1 MSYCRSLTIGTADRN
16 RDRERCGAY
25 TLVLLALP
33 LNCLILRALGE
44 GSSRLVDLRRAAGF
58 PAQTTLRVHLKRLEQ
73 LGAIGVRSRDR
84 FPGTLEYE
92 LSDAGRELLEVAAPL
107 ERWLEK
113 APEGPLT
120 LGSSAAKA
128 AIKAL
133 VEGWSTCMLRALAVK
148 PFTLTQLDEVI
159 GTLNY
164 PSLERRLAA
173 MRLTGQ
179 LEAQEGDGRGKAYG
193 VSAWA
198 CQAVA
203 PIIAATRWERQHLA
217 ASTPPIEPVDAEAAF
232 LLTIPLLRLPAE
244 VAGSIRMTAEISDDT
259 QRDFAGVLATVSEG
273 QIAACT
279 TQLDGYS
286 DAWISASPPAWLAAV
301 IDRDPHGL
309 QLGGDRGLTGAMLD
323 ELSDTLFPPRQHT
336 GSA

>member
-1 MSYCRSLTIGTADRN
+1 MADRN

-25 TLVLLALP
+25 TLIQLALP

-44 GSSRLVDLRRAAGF
+44 GTSRLVDLRRAAGV

-73 LGAIGVRSRDR
+73 LGAIAAQRGDR
-84 FPGTLEYE
+84 FPGALEYE
-92 LSDAGRELLEVAAPL
+92 LTDAGQELLEVAAPL
-107 ERWLEK
+107 EHWLEK
-113 APEGPLT
+113 APEGPLAP
-120 LGSSAAKA
+120 GSSAAKA

-159 GTLNY
+159 GTINY
-164 PSLERRLAA
+164 PSLERRVAA

-203 PIIAATRWERQHLA
+203 PIIAATRWERRHLA

-232 LLTIPLLRLPAE
+232 LLTMPLLRPSAE
-244 VAGSIRMTAEISDDT
+244 VAGSIRLTAEIANDK
-259 QRDFAGVLATVSEG
+259 QRDFAGVLATAREG
-273 QIAACT
+273 QIVACT
-279 TQLDGYS
+279 TELDGHA
-286 DAWISASPPAWLAAV
+286 DARISASPPAWLAAV
-301 IDRDPHGL
+301 IDRDPGGL
-309 QLGGDRGLTGAMLD
+309 QLGGDRSLVGAVLD
-323 ELSDTLFPPRQHT
+323 ELGNALFPSQSRPAT
-336 GSA
+336 SSPPSS

>member
-1 MSYCRSLTIGTADRN
+1 MTTGTVDKGQ
-16 RDRERCGAY
+16 DGERCGAY

-33 LNCLILRALGE
+33 LNCLILRALDE
-44 GSSRLVDLRRAAGF
+44 GVGRPVELRRAAGF

-73 LGAIGVRSRDR
+73 LGAIVTRPRDR
-84 FPGTLEYE
+84 ASSTLEYE
-92 LSDAGRELLEVAAPL
+92 LSDSGRELLEVVAPL
-107 ERWLEK
+107 EHWLEK

-120 LGSSAAKA
+120 PGSSAAKV

-164 PSLERRLAA
+164 PSLERRMAA

-179 LEAQEGDGRGKAYG
+179 LEARESDGRSKAYG

-203 PIIAATRWERQHLA
+203 PIVAATGWERQHLA
-217 ASTPPIEPVDAEAAF
+217 DSTPPVTALDAEAAF
-232 LLTIPLLRLPAE
+232 LLTMRLLTLPAD
-244 VAGSIRMTAEISDDT
+244 VSGSIRMAVDIANGGRYDL
-259 QRDFAGVLATVSEG
+259 AGVLATVEEG
-273 QIAACT
+273 RIASCT
-279 TQLDGYS
+279 THLGGYP
-286 DAWISASPPAWLAAV
+286 DAWVSGSPSAWLGAV
-301 IDRDPHGL
+301 IEGDTAGL
-309 QLGGDRGLTGAMLD
+309 QMGGDCGLANTMLD
-323 ELSDTLFPPRQHT
+323 ELHDTLFRSEQRAE
-336 GSA
+336 SA